1 MNKEL
6 TILEQKVELLI
17 LNNARLRADNHHLR
31 QQLAQFLNGHP
42 VDVLDLPI
50 TVALK
55 NNSEPTP

>member
-17 LNNARLRADNHHLR
+17 LSNARLRADNHHLR

-42 VDVLDLPI
+42 IEELDPSI
-50 TVALK
+50 IRTPQTP
-55 NNSEPTP
+55 SESTP